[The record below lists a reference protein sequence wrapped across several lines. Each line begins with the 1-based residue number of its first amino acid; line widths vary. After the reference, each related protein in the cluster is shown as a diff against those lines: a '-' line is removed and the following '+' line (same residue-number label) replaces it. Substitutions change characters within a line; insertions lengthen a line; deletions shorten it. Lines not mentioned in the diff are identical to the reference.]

1 MPADEFDVHE
11 KDRAIFEKRIQWSDP
26 ERAASEIK
34 YERHLVENFGIY
46 HIKTNDKLSEIAA
59 RFDLDEDRLAF
70 VNNLF
75 DKNILYF
82 GSCLRTREYKND

>member
-1 MPADEFDVHE
+1 MSADEFDLHE
-11 KDRAIFEKRIQWSDP
+11 KDRPIFEKRRQWNTP
-26 ERAASEIK
+26 ERVISEIK

-46 HIKTNDKLSEIAA
+46 HIKTNDTLAEIAT

-70 VNNLF
+70 VNNLHN
-75 DKNILYF
+75 KLIYF